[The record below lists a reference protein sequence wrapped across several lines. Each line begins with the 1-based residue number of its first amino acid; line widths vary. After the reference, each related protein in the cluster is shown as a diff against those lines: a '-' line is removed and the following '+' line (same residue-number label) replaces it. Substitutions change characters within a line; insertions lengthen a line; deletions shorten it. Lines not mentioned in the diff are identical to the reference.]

1 MNQEEAEIIRRRQAN
16 CKGHRERETW
26 IGTMVAGSM
35 TKVVGSVCA
44 HCGISRSEYE
54 ATLAAFNNANTNSN
68 LYLSARLWNL
78 AASHRSNP

>member
-1 MNQEEAEIIRRRQAN
+1 MTPQEEADLIRKRQAN
-16 CKGHRERETW
+16 CEGHRKRETW

-54 ATLAAFNNANTNSN
+54 ATLAAFNANP
-68 LYLSARLWNL
+68 YLQSAHSWYL
-78 AASHRSNP
+78 AASQGSNP

>member
-54 ATLAAFNNANTNSN
+54 ATLAAPNPF
-68 LYLSARLWNL
+68 LQ
-78 AASHRSNP
+78 AAAHSLNFVGSHGSNP